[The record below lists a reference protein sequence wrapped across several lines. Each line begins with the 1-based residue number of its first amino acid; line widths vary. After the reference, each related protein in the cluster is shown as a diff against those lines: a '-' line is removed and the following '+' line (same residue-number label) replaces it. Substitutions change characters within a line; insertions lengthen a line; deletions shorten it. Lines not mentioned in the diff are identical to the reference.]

1 MKALKYIAGICL
13 ALSLTSCDDYLTQTS
28 PDKLTSDSYWRDKAD
43 VESAMSSA
51 YSQLY
56 FAEYSGDQWD
66 FSEVKWP
73 VEAYRQDDVD
83 LGKDVQNYPNW
94 VQLRNFS
101 YNNGNS
107 QFSIYWKS
115 YYRGISFCN
124 QIIDK
129 VATMSEGQLAAADR
143 KQLLAEAH
151 FLRGFYHMQLLLN
164 WEKIIIRDTYITSTS
179 QLDKALSDRPET
191 WQFIVDDLKTGTEM
205 SNSRSNEE
213 VGRVTSGTAYAYL
226 GYAYLTMASEQADK
240 KAEYLNAAV
249 EAFNNVKG
257 YSLESDYASMFDGTN
272 KNCKESLFEVQ
283 FSLSSANGANYATQ
297 LHRWIGTEEF
307 GGWDEITPSE
317 TLMNEFKKEGKLNNG
332 LYDARLY
339 GSVYFQDPYFN
350 DGTGKVYGYDWDAW
364 VKMIMEVEE
373 AYDRPSFRKFMP
385 ATYEALAQST
395 TDVNIP
401 LMRYANV
408 LLMKAEALND
418 LGRTGEA
425 IPLINDVRRVHGNMP
440 AMTGTTQ
447 AEVQAQIEHERM
459 IEFPLEN
466 LRWYDLRRWGKTV
479 EALTAAGRTGFDK
492 SKLFYPTPLTELNSN
507 SLAK

>member
-1 MKALKYIAGICL
+1 
-13 ALSLTSCDDYLTQTS
+13 
-28 PDKLTSDSYWRDKAD
+28 
-43 VESAMSSA
+43 
-51 YSQLY
+51 
-56 FAEYSGDQWD
+56 
-66 FSEVKWP
+66 
-73 VEAYRQDDVD
+73 
-83 LGKDVQNYPNW
+83 
-94 VQLRNFS
+94 
-101 YNNGNS
+101 
-107 QFSIYWKS
+107 
-115 YYRGISFCN
+115 
-124 QIIDK
+124 
-129 VATMSEGQLAAADR
+129 
-143 KQLLAEAH
+143 
-151 FLRGFYHMQLLLN
+151 
-164 WEKIIIRDTYITSTS
+164 
-179 QLDKALSDRPET
+179 
-191 WQFIVDDLKTGTEM
+191 M

-257 YSLESDYASMFDGTN
+257 YSLESNYASMFNGTN

-307 GGWDEITPSE
+307 EGWDEITPSE

-339 GSVYFQDPYFN
+339 ASVFFQDPYFN
-350 DGTGKVYGYDWDAW
+350 DGTGKVYGYDWDVW
-364 VKMIMEVEE
+364 IKRNPEVEE

-385 ATYEALAQST
+385 ATYEALTQST

-425 IPLINDVRRVHGNMP
+425 IPLINEVRRVHGNMP

-466 LRWYDLRRWGKTV
+466 LRWYDLRRWGKTA